1 MHFLSAKSH
10 ELPARLHSDLAAYR
24 YQVFVQRLGWKL
36 DTAVGHEQDQFDHD
50 ETVHLIARNDD
61 DDIVGC
67 GRLLPCSGPYL
78 LESVFPQL
86 LNGAPA
92 PRDESVWELSRFAAM
107 DTESTT
113 TPTSRRDYMA
123 ERVLLEA
130 LRFCAARGVQT
141 LIAVSSL
148 PMERLMQRA
157 GVDIHRMGPPSI
169 VDGEPVL
176 GFVIRVNE
184 QSISALA
191 AFEAAAC
198 TRSACT
204 SMRRGRVDVAPGAA
218 PSHAFA
224 DAAVAA

>member
-10 ELPARLHSDLAAYR
+10 ELPATLHSELAAYR

-36 DTAVGHEQDQFDHD
+36 ETPVGHEQDQFDHD
-50 ETVHLIARNDD
+50 ETVHIVARNDD
-61 DDIVGC
+61 EDIVGC

-92 PRDESVWELSRFAAM
+92 PRNDKVWELSRFAAM
-107 DTESTT
+107 DTDTT
-113 TPTSRRDYMA
+113 ATPTSRRDYMA

-130 LRFCAARGVQT
+130 LRFCAARGVET

-148 PMERLMQRA
+148 PMERLMLRA
-157 GVDIHRMGPPSI
+157 GVDIHRMGLPHLI
-169 VDGEPVL
+169 DGQPVL
-176 GFVIRVNE
+176 GFVINVNE

-191 AFEAAAC
+191 TYEAAAC
-198 TRSACT
+198 AGSPWP
-204 SMRRGRVDVAPGAA
+204 SMRRARVDVGLAAA
-218 PSHAFA
+218 PLVAFGETT
-224 DAAVAA
+224 AAA